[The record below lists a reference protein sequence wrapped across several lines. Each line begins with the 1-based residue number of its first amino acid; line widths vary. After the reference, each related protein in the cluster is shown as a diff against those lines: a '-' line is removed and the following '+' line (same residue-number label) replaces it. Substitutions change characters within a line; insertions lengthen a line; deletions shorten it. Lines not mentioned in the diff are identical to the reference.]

1 MIDDNPLT
9 ALPPIEVP
17 LKEAPLVRV
26 IAQVRFPTILSIGES
41 SFVASFQEKIRLQ
54 YPTLHSEQMQSWVIG
69 PQGIEPA
76 TPSIVWRFIDKS
88 GNWRV
93 SLASNFVVLETTDYT
108 SRKNFLERLKE
119 ILLATDCHIKPQLTE
134 RLGLRYI
141 ARLVGQDVDNLTDL
155 VRPEVSGVLSSG
167 MARYAQQAISDS
179 LFTLPDERSQIHTR
193 WGRLPPNTT
202 TDTGAIEPIAEPS
215 WILDLDMFMPVT
227 ESSAFDVES
236 IMIDANRF
244 AERLYTFFR
253 WSVTDNFLRRFGGE
267 ISA

>member
-1 MIDDNPLT
+1 VFDDNPLI
-9 ALPPIEVP
+9 ASPPVEVP
-17 LKEAPLVRV
+17 LKKAPLVRV

-41 SFVASFQEKIRLQ
+41 SFIASFQEKIRIQ
-54 YPTLHSEQMQSWVIG
+54 YPTLHSEQMQSWIVG

-93 SLASNFVVLETTDYT
+93 SLASNFVVLETTNYT

-119 ILLATDCHIKPQLTE
+119 ILVATDFHIKPQLTE
-134 RLGLRYI
+134 QLGLRYI
-141 ARLVGQDVDNLTDL
+141 ARLVGQDINNLTDL
-155 VRPEVSGVLSSG
+155 VRPEVSGVLSSE
-167 MARYAQQAISDS
+167 MASYAQQAISDS
-179 LFTLPDERSQIHTR
+179 LFTLPDEHSSQIHAR
-193 WGRLPPNTT
+193 WGRLPANTT

-215 WILDLDMFMPVT
+215 WILDLDMFMPFT
-227 ESSAFDVES
+227 ELSAFDVDS
-236 IMIDANRF
+236 IMFDANRF

-267 ISA
+267 I